1 MHGNLFKGPFIGVK
15 NPIDNWQ
22 WPRALILFP
31 TRLNHSWSM
40 PFWGGCFDDILQCL
54 SSRCH
59 IICTQGLIIF
69 SRWKS
74 WNLEKN
80 CQKVRTCKM
89 DSLVINHVC
98 RVKYLHILWYLLL
111 TRSFCFFV
119 CKFAMHHGTANT
131 LLVAWRTIHPF
142 HHHMWSCWKKGTKV
156 DDEIEDTSSRN
167 ASVVGTFTNTIV
179 PWRRLKGWFLPHLH
193 TSQFQQ
199 GVFWVGD
206 LGLSPKRSRCT
217 VVNW

>member
-1 MHGNLFKGPFIGVK
+1 MIYAILGGMFWWYFAMSEFKVSHHLY
-15 NPIDNWQ
+15 
-22 WPRALILFP
+22 PRVDYFFKMKILE
-31 TRLNHSWSM
+31 SWKKL
-40 PFWGGCFDDILQCL
+40 P
-54 SSRCH
+54 
-59 IICTQGLIIF
+59 
-69 SRWKS
+69 K
-74 WNLEKN
+74 
-80 CQKVRTCKM
+80 RTCKM

-179 PWRRLKGWFLPHLH
+179 AWRRLKGWFLPHLH